1 MQHRSLKIFPPI
13 FGLENLL
20 DEKEY
25 VHTFI
30 ERCLADICP
39 GIHFV
44 STRVEEQNIRLEEK
58 NTTLENNYI
67 VLEKN
72 YSGIRRL
79 KENHFLDALKHLY
92 NPSLSSF
99 PHSLFQSSSLG
110 FDRMYAFSII
120 LYITTS
126 SWSRYL
132 HTFQKQVQIDHATV
146 VTDVVNENIRM

>member
-1 MQHRSLKIFPPI
+1 M
-13 FGLENLL
+13 
-20 DEKEY
+20 
-25 VHTFI
+25 TFI
-30 ERCLADICP
+30 PSSIEKCMSDISSGIYVGHISFIGFHFCP
-39 GIHFV
+39 IHFV

-120 LYITTS
+120 LSITMGS
-126 SWSRYL
+126 GSRYL
-132 HTFQKQVQIDHATV
+132 QTLSRNRSK
-146 VTDVVNENIRM
+146 